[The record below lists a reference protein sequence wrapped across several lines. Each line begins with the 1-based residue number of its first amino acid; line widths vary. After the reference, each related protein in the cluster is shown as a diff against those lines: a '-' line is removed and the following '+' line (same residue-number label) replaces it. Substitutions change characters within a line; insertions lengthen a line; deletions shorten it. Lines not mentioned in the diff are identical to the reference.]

1 MASGRWTD
9 ALLDAM
15 RLQGDE
21 PADVAVRAIYA
32 TLPQGDA
39 WDNVRAALAQLTR
52 NDARPE
58 GLPPEVVAYLDATDN
73 VPPPQLPHIGAGEAV
88 FALHGPEILMLLGCL
103 SLPAAYAAA
112 KGVQVLVRTDFLEE
126 ATRLRLFQT
135 AQMVVD
141 VMSPGGLGRNGKG
154 IRTAQRVRLLHAA
167 IRHLIRTDPRGWDER
182 TLGAPINQEDLAG
195 TLLTFSTLILDGLA
209 KLGVELTPDE
219 QQAYLD
225 AWRAVGHLMGVR
237 PELIPAT
244 VAEGRELMDLIHRR
258 QIAQSPEGIRLTAAL
273 LDAMSQGLV
282 THSKHTIA
290 ALLARPIDHELRK
303 FAAVMMR
310 FLLDGEVDRNG
321 VPVADILDV
330 PPTSTLDEHL
340 ISLAVGIGAHVEAH
354 LTSHAFKRSVL
365 RWINMHLIQWMLAFQ
380 LDGRRP
386 AFAVPATLQ
395 DSWKQEAIV

>member
-32 TLPQGDA
+32 TLPDGDS
-39 WDNVRAALAQLTR
+39 WDNVRGALARLTR
-52 NDARPE
+52 NDARPHH
-58 GLPPEVVAYLDATDN
+58 LPPEVIAYLDATDD
-73 VPPPQLPHIGAGEAV
+73 VPAPQLPHIADGEAV
-88 FALHGPEILMLLGCL
+88 FALHGPEILLLLGCL

-141 VMSPGGLGRNGKG
+141 VMSPGGLGPNGQG

-167 IRHLIRTDPRGWDER
+167 IRHLIRTDPRGWDEQA
-182 TLGAPINQEDLAG
+182 LGAPINQEDLAG
-195 TLLTFSTLILDGLA
+195 TLLTFSTLILEGLG
-209 KLGVELTPDE
+209 KLGVDLTPDE

-225 AWRAVGHLMGVR
+225 SWRAVGSLMGVR

-258 QIAQSPEGIRLTAAL
+258 QIAKSPEGVRLTEAL

-282 THSKHTIA
+282 THSEHSLS
-290 ALLARPIDHELRK
+290 ALLAKPVDHELRK

-310 FLLDGEVDRNG
+310 FLLAGEVDRHG
-321 VPVADILDV
+321 VPVADILEV
-330 PPTSTLDEHL
+330 PPTSTLDDHL
-340 ISLAVGIGAHVEAH
+340 VSLAVGIGSHLESH
-354 LTSHAFKRSVL
+354 LTSDAFKRGLL

-380 LDGRRP
+380 LDGQRP

-395 DSWKQEAIV
+395 DSWKEAAV